1 MWKAISGLY
10 VKNRSHLRF
19 KFLKSQCG
27 DFFRE
32 WPIEGQELSARRQV
46 KKLLQLFR
54 QELIGI
60 ETMIVEIQLI
70 GSDQIQRKF

>member
-1 MWKAISGLY
+1 M
-10 VKNRSHLRF
+10 

-32 WPIEGQELSARRQV
+32 RPIEGQELSARRQV